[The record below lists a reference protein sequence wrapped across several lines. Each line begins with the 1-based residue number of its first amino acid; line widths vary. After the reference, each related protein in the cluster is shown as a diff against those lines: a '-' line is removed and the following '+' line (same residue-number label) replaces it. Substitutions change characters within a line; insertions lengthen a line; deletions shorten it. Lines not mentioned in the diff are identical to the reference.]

1 MLDDIDL
8 RLRVVLVQVALEV
21 AVAHFVTVF
30 EFTEVVALLLNG
42 VVGQVDESVAQ
53 VAQVELL
60 RGSPDVPVLIEVALQ
75 RFVD

>member
-30 EFTEVVALLLNG
+30 EFPEVVALLLNG

-53 VAQVELL
+53 VV
-60 RGSPDVPVLIEVALQ
+60 
-75 RFVD
+75 